1 MVRRLCRLHREAVAA
16 MVDGHRSLEKLGRIA
31 AAAERRRESVGRGA
45 GFPALTDMMPLPPSF
60 VLTLR

>member
-31 AAAERRRESVGRGA
+31 AVLLPLLPREEENLMSDAVRGSQ
-45 GFPALTDMMPLPPSF
+45 LSLI
-60 VLTLR
+60 